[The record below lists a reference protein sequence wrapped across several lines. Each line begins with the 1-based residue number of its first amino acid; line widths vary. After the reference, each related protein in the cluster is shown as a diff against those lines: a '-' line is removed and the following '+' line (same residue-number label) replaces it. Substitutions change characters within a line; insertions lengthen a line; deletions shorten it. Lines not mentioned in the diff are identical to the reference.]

1 MYHLLMK
8 LSSIKEGECEMK
20 RNRYLILGI
29 VICLLMMMTGCGSRE
44 AESADA
50 SSSDKLTV
58 VTTLFPQYDFA
69 RQIGGEYADVSLVL
83 LPGMESHMYDP
94 TPGDMIRISE
104 ADMFIY
110 TGAEMEPWAQELAD
124 SVDMTRVQVV
134 DASSGVSM
142 MKEEDEEHEHADE
155 DEDHEGHDHSSHHH
169 HEHTYDPHIWLD
181 MQNAIQMVRNI
192 ESAFCKVDPDHADT
206 YQANAEAYIEKLSA
220 LDEELKE
227 IVAEGSRRD
236 IVFGGRF
243 SYGYFIHG
251 YDLEYESVYDSC
263 SADTEPSM
271 AQMAEVINYMK
282 EHDVKYILYE
292 ELSTPNVARAI
303 AEATG
308 AQMLM
313 FSTCHNVTKDE
324 FESGVTFID
333 LMQQNAETLKK
344 ALE

>member
-1 MYHLLMK
+1 MK

-20 RNRYLILGI
+20 RRIYLVFGI
-29 VICLLMMMTGCGSRE
+29 VICFLMMMMTGCGRNI
-44 AESADA
+44 SAGNET
-50 SSSDKLTV
+50 SSGKLTV

-124 SVDMTRVQVV
+124 SVDMTKVQVV

-142 MKEEDEEHEHADE
+142 MKEEDEEHEHADSEEASAHE
-155 DEDHEGHDHSSHHH
+155 DENSHDHAGHH

-181 MQNAIQMVRNI
+181 MQNAVQMVRNI
-192 ESAFCKVDPDHADT
+192 EDAFCKADPEHKEV
-206 YQANAEAYIEKLSA
+206 YQANAEAYIEKLDA
-220 LDEELKE
+220 LDAELKE
-227 IVAEGSRRD
+227 IVSEGSRRD

-243 SYGYFIHG
+243 AYGYFIHG
-251 YDLEYESVYDSC
+251 YGLEYESVYDSC

-271 AQMAEVINYMK
+271 AQMADVINYMK
-282 EHDVKYILYE
+282 EHHVKYILYE

-303 AEATG
+303 ADATG

-313 FSTCHNVTKDE
+313 FSTCHNVAKDE
-324 FESGVTFID
+324 FESGITFID
-333 LMQQNAETLKK
+333 LMQQNADTLRK

>member
-1 MYHLLMK
+1 
-8 LSSIKEGECEMK
+8 
-20 RNRYLILGI
+20 
-29 VICLLMMMTGCGSRE
+29 
-44 AESADA
+44 
-50 SSSDKLTV
+50 
-58 VTTLFPQYDFA
+58 
-69 RQIGGEYADVSLVL
+69 
-83 LPGMESHMYDP
+83 MYDP

-124 SVDMTRVQVV
+124 SVDMSKVKVV

-142 MKEEDEEHEHADE
+142 MKEEDEEHEHAEAEE
-155 DEDHEGHDHSSHHH
+155 DSAHAEEDSHDHSSHH

-181 MQNAIQMVRNI
+181 MQNAIQMVKNI
-192 ESAFCKVDPDHADT
+192 EDAFCEADPDNAEV
-206 YQANAEAYIEKLSA
+206 YKANAEAYIEKLEA
-220 LDEELKE
+220 LDSELKS
-227 IVAEGSRRD
+227 ITAGGNRRD
-236 IVFGGRF
+236 VVFGGRF
-243 SYGYFIHG
+243 AYGYFIHG
-251 YDLEYESVYDSC
+251 YGLEYESVYDSC

-271 AQMAEVINYMK
+271 AQMANVINYMK
-282 EHDVKYILYE
+282 EHHVKYILYE

-303 AEATG
+303 ADATG

-333 LMQQNAETLKK
+333 LMQQNADTLKK

>member
-1 MYHLLMK
+1 MK

-20 RNRYLILGI
+20 RRIYLVFGI
-29 VICLLMMMTGCGSRE
+29 VICFLMMMTGCGRNI
-44 AESADA
+44 SAGNET
-50 SSSDKLTV
+50 SSGKLTV

-124 SVDMTRVQVV
+124 SVDMTKVQVV

-142 MKEEDEEHEHADE
+142 MKEEDEEHEHADSEESLAHE
-155 DEDHEGHDHSSHHH
+155 DENSHDHAGHH

-181 MQNAIQMVRNI
+181 MQNAVQMVRNI
-192 ESAFCKVDPDHADT
+192 EDAFCKADPEHKEV
-206 YQANAEAYIEKLSA
+206 YQANAEAYIEKLNA
-220 LDEELKE
+220 LDAELKE
-227 IVAEGSRRD
+227 IVSEGSRRD

-243 SYGYFIHG
+243 AYGYFIHG
-251 YDLEYESVYDSC
+251 YGLEYESVYDSC

-271 AQMAEVINYMK
+271 AQMADVINYMK
-282 EHDVKYILYE
+282 EHHVKYILYE

-303 AEATG
+303 ADATG

-313 FSTCHNVTKDE
+313 FSTCHNVAKDE
-324 FESGVTFID
+324 FESGITFID
-333 LMQQNAETLKK
+333 LMQQNADTLRK

>member
-1 MYHLLMK
+1 MSK
-8 LSSIKEGECEMK
+8 
-20 RNRYLILGI
+20 NRYLILGI
-29 VICLLMMMTGCGSRE
+29 VICLFLTVSGCGRE
-44 AESADA
+44 TEQNSV
-50 SSSDKLTV
+50 SSDRLTV

-124 SVDMTRVQVV
+124 SVDMTKVQVV

-142 MKEEDEEHEHADE
+142 MKEEEEHDHADDEESEHE
-155 DEDHEGHDHSSHHH
+155 DEEEHHHGHH

-192 ESAFCKVDPDHADT
+192 EDAFCISDPEHADY
-206 YQANAEAYIEKLSA
+206 YQANAEVYVEKLTA
-220 LDEELKE
+220 LDQELKA
-227 IVAEGSRRD
+227 IVADGNRKD

-243 SYGYFIHG
+243 AYGYFIHG
-251 YDLEYESVYDSC
+251 YGLEYESVYDSC

-271 AQMAEVINYMK
+271 AQMADVIQYMK
-282 EHDVKYILYE
+282 EQHVKYVLYE

-303 AEATG
+303 ADATG
-308 AQMLM
+308 AKMLL

-324 FESGVTFID
+324 FEAGTTFID
-333 LMQQNAETLKK
+333 LMQQNAETLKL